1 MAIAGPLMKECTLTK
16 KEVEHLFV
24 VGLPE
29 KDLRYLMKVLPEA
42 KRVRTNP
49 PSYYEVV
56 DLLTARLD
64 DRRSLAAHDW
74 DSEESDDEETLN

>member
-1 MAIAGPLMKECTLTK
+1 MYPHKEGSRAPVRCGTPREGLEVLDEGPSPKLNVFE
-16 KEVEHLFV
+16 
-24 VGLPE
+24 PI
-29 KDLRYLMKVLPEA
+29 
-42 KRVRTNP
+42 P